1 MDSSPPHAV
10 NITNAVVQDS
20 IGHGIGNDPHQLSPT
35 LSNPSQELIQQHQ
48 YTSNQQLHLGGNNQ
62 VNLDY
67 TQQQQQQQHQHQHQ
81 QMLMYLRQQR
91 AQFKSWRIK
100 CFISQAISFLFA
112 FITEQVTDQHFSVA
126 VTTGLISIIFGFP
139 IPIIFFNI
147 VLKKYATRNK
157 TGPQHPPSGAQGG
170 MLPNRRDGFFER
182 QIFALVMY
190 MAAIVT
196 ATILLYEGLNREYK
210 VVGMVIVTASFLVF
224 STLLIYVDLV
234 DDEIEE

>member
-20 IGHGIGNDPHQLSPT
+20 IGQGIGSDIHQPSPT
-35 LSNPSQELIQQHQ
+35 LSNPSQELIQQQQ
-48 YTSNQQLHLGGNNQ
+48 YTSNHQMPLGGNNQ
-62 VNLDY
+62 VSLDY
-67 TQQQQQQQHQHQHQ
+67 TEQQHQ
-81 QMLMYLRQQR
+81 QMLMYLREQR

-100 CFISQAISFLFA
+100 CFICQTISFLFA
-112 FITEQVTDQHFSVA
+112 FITEQVTNQHFSVA

-139 IPIIFFNI
+139 IPIVFFNI
-147 VLKKYATRNK
+147 VLKKYAMRSR
-157 TGPQHPPSGAQGG
+157 TGPQHSLSGAQVGV
-170 MLPNRRDGFFER
+170 PNRRDGFFER
-182 QIFALVMY
+182 QIFAMVMY

-224 STLLIYVDLV
+224 STLLIYVDLI